1 MLLQLCIL
9 TSSQADFNIKMFA
22 LSGVKVDGLTIS
34 NVKYKP
40 FKGFRTVTKSGNFQ
54 IRCT

>member
-1 MLLQLCIL
+1 L
-9 TSSQADFNIKMFA
+9 TISPQADFNIKMFA